1 MSRSYKRHPVTKDK
15 NYKFGKRL
23 AVKAVRRD
31 DGISNGKSYK
41 KKFCSWNI
49 CDYRIYE
56 GSFEKAL
63 CKWKKHWITSSFLQ
77 KKFPTWKQAYRYFIT
92 YYKFK

>member
-56 GSFEKAL
+56 GSFEKAR
-63 CKWKKHWITSSFLQ
+63 ITSYNVCYTKLLRLFYS
-77 KKFPTWKQAYRYFIT
+77 
-92 YYKFK
+92 

>member
-1 MSRSYKRHPVTKDK
+1 MSRSYKRHPITKDK
-15 NYKFGKRL
+15 NSKFGKRL
-23 AVKAVRRD
+23 AVKAVRKD

-56 GSFEKAL
+56 GSLEKSL
-63 CKWKKHWITSSFLQ
+63 CKWKKHWMTSSFLQ
-77 KKFPTWKQAYRYFIT
+77 KNFLHGNKRIDIL
-92 YYKFK
+92 